1 MKKKKYNMGGELG
14 NEPPQGNKLKAKN
27 AKAMVN
33 ILNVLKG
40 RYAYVPE
47 SYHNMLDMIIIK
59 NLEDKAYG
67 SVQHSTYSK
76 SADKIYEKKN
86 GGTLEPGPKGV
97 KPPAKAKTHPRWE
110 VGYKDPAWENVVEGL
125 PLPLIAYP
133 VTFMTGID
141 DVVRSYKDPSHTKFD
156 TALEIAGILPIVG
169 NKTKHRVADYI
180 SKDVVAP
187 IVKKL
192 PLWYA
197 DKAQKA
203 GNAVQAGF
211 DIYNDN
217 ISGNQ
222 SVNQKPAPRMKE
234 YQYGGMLDNSSKD
247 YINKKWK
254 YAEGGALDAVLPA
267 VPALLGA
274 INPALGAV
282 AGVGVSMY
290 KQSQAQQEMDAQQG
304 QRMVNTNPYGYASGG
319 ALQTASPGS
328 RGRRKKFNAFPA
340 LLTAAAAGLGA
351 AALYRQNNMAAQQG
365 MQERLNQQ
373 PMPAQLMAPAQP
385 VQPAYSEAFSPV
397 SNQMMDAMGT
407 GLPSYATYAEKGGM
421 LTGREGAAMFV
432 GDKHSAP
439 SGGIAVTPNGVPMPA
454 SNQLVE
460 GGEVSYKLRDGRTYI
475 FSEKLKI

>member
-1 MKKKKYNMGGELG
+1 MKKKKHDMGGKLG
-14 NEPPQGNKLKAKN
+14 NEPPQGDTLRARNV
-27 AKAMVN
+27 KAMVN
-33 ILNVLKG
+33 IPDVLG
-40 RYAYVPE
+40 GGYGYVPE
-47 SYHNMLDMIIIK
+47 SYQNILNRIMSDNITDKI
-59 NLEDKAYG
+59 LESTKHLYIPGKYG
-67 SVQHSTYSK
+67 SFQHTTYSK

-169 NKTKHRVADYI
+169 NKIKHINRVADYI

-197 DKAQKA
+197 DMAQKA

-222 SVNQKPAPRMKE
+222 PVNQKPAPRMKE
-234 YQYGGMLDNSSKD
+234 YQYGGMLDSSSKD

-282 AGVGVSMY
+282 AGVGVGMY
-290 KQSQAQQEMDAQQG
+290 KQSQAQREMDAQQG

-340 LLTAAAAGLGA
+340 LLTAAA
-351 AALYRQNNMAAQQG
+351 
-365 MQERLNQQ
+365 
-373 PMPAQLMAPAQP
+373 
-385 VQPAYSEAFSPV
+385 
-397 SNQMMDAMGT
+397 
-407 GLPSYATYAEKGGM
+407 TYAEKGGM
-421 LTGREGAAMFV
+421 LTGREGATMFV

>member
-1 MKKKKYNMGGELG
+1 MKKKKHDMGGKLG
-14 NEPPQGNKLKAKN
+14 NEPPQGNTLKAKN

-33 ILNVLKG
+33 IPNVLKG

-59 NLEDKAYG
+59 NLEDKVYG
-67 SVQHSTYSK
+67 SFQHTTFSK
-76 SADKIYEKKN
+76 SADKIYEK
-86 GGTLEPGPKGV
+86 E
-97 KPPAKAKTHPRWE
+97 
-110 VGYKDPAWENVVEGL
+110 
-125 PLPLIAYP
+125 
-133 VTFMTGID
+133 M
-141 DVVRSYKDPSHTKFD
+141 
-156 TALEIAGILPIVG
+156 
-169 NKTKHRVADYI
+169 
-180 SKDVVAP
+180 
-187 IVKKL
+187 
-192 PLWYA
+192 
-197 DKAQKA
+197 
-203 GNAVQAGF
+203 
-211 DIYNDN
+211 
-217 ISGNQ
+217 
-222 SVNQKPAPRMKE
+222 
-234 YQYGGMLDNSSKD
+234 GGMLDSSSKD

-290 KQSQAQQEMDAQQG
+290 KQSQAQREMDAQQG

-397 SNQMMDAMGT
+397 SNQMMDTMGT

-421 LTGREGAAMFV
+421 LTGREGATMFV